1 MTFYS
6 CTGEV
11 TRTWALFNTGKTS
24 IKEKL
29 TNKTNKDMGTLQWC
43 TANVSNS
50 KRQQDDSQETR
61 KLLRKCLHTLRYY
74 KKASN
79 NQSKQISSIFTS
91 LNTGCK
97 KNIFEIQ
104 FFGENLLKISI

>member
-1 MTFYS
+1 
-6 CTGEV
+6 
-11 TRTWALFNTGKTS
+11 
-24 IKEKL
+24 
-29 TNKTNKDMGTLQWC
+29 MGTLQWC

-61 KLLRKCLHTLRYY
+61 KLLSKCLQYY

-91 LNTGCK
+91 LNTGGK

>member
-1 MTFYS
+1 
-6 CTGEV
+6 
-11 TRTWALFNTGKTS
+11 
-24 IKEKL
+24 
-29 TNKTNKDMGTLQWC
+29 MGTLQWC

-61 KLLRKCLHTLRYY
+61 KLLRKCLWYY

-79 NQSKQISSIFTS
+79 NQIKQISSIFTS
-91 LNTGCK
+91 LNTGGK